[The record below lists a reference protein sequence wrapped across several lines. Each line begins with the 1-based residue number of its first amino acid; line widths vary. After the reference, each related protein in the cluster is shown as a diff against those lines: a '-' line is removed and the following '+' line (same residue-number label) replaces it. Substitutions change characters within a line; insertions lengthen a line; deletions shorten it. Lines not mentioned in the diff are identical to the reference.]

1 MDRQV
6 IVRVSQARDAA
17 VARVVREV
25 IEVVDTVDILAT
37 PREVKNQVAE
47 DMATA
52 VSFMARQVVE
62 DMVEDTEVDP
72 DHPRVVSQNDVAV
85 IVHTVARLVVS

>member
-25 IEVVDTVDILAT
+25 IEVVDTVGILAT

-47 DMATA
+47 DM
-52 VSFMARQVVE
+52 VV
-62 DMVEDTEVDP
+62 V
-72 DHPRVVSQNDVAV
+72 
-85 IVHTVARLVVS
+85 